1 MVMIYGHRGA
11 ATVDVPENTLAA
23 IRRALAHGAHGV
35 EVDVRLTQDGVPV
48 LAHDAGLWRTAG
60 VDRELS
66 GVDLADL
73 PAVHGEPVP
82 TLAEVLDLVRGPLVV
97 ELKAPPWRTPCPVAP
112 VVAELRRHRLDDV
125 VVSSFDR
132 TRLAQL
138 RAQLPVRTALLGRPG
153 VPAGIVVR
161 RALADGHDQVHL
173 HLRSLLA
180 RPDAV
185 AGARACGLHVVG
197 WTVDRTADLLRCRQF
212 GVDGVICD
220 DPGAARQALTAQ
232 RQAA

>member
-1 MVMIYGHRGA
+1 MIYGHRGA
-11 ATVDVPENTLAA
+11 ASVDVPENTLAS
-23 IRRALAHGAHGV
+23 IRRALAHGADGV

-82 TLAEVLDLVRGPLVV
+82 TLADALALVQGPLVV
-97 ELKAPPWRTPCPVAP
+97 ELKTPPWRTPCPVAP
-112 VVAELRRHRLDDV
+112 VVAELRRHRLDGV

-153 VPAGIVVR
+153 VPAGVVVR

-173 HLRSLLA
+173 HARSVLA
-180 RPDAV
+180 RPDSVTA
-185 AGARACGLHVVG
+185 ARACGVEVLA
-197 WTVDRTADLLRCRQF
+197 WTVDRPADLLRCREI
-212 GVDGVICD
+212 GVHGVICD
-220 DPGAARQALTAQ
+220 DPGAARQVLAGQ